1 VSEVGRAIKRIDH
14 PFVAGWRLLGQP
26 TFLGKDTMGWEG
38 VVDDVDNPLLCLMV
52 GIGDKVDYLLMFNAK
67 TVARAFRQ
75 NGSSLA
81 GRVSGD

>member
-1 VSEVGRAIKRIDH
+1 
-14 PFVAGWRLLGQP
+14 
-26 TFLGKDTMGWEG
+26 
-38 VVDDVDNPLLCLMV
+38 VDDVDYPLLCLMV

-81 GRVSGD
+81 GRISGD